1 MAKHLVCIVLLFI
14 LSYLSYGQKAGKPIP
29 IIFDTDM
36 GPDYDDVGAITIL
49 HAMADSG
56 QVNILATVAST
67 NYEGVAAVLNIFN
80 TYFKRPN
87 TAIGVPKGN
96 AVKQKDWQHWTD
108 SLLAKYPHNLKYNN
122 EVPDAIGV
130 YRKALAGQPDHSV
143 TIVTVGFLTNLAG
156 LLHSTGDQYSSLSG
170 ADLVN
175 LKVKQLVCMA
185 GRFPMGSEFNVRMDA
200 PASKYVFENWGTPI
214 IFSGFEIGANI
225 TTGIPLI
232 HNVAIKNDPV
242 KDVFSICIP
251 KAAEDSAGRKSWDET
266 AVLVAI
272 KGYEPWYRLEEG
284 RIEVATDGSNA
295 WNGRSKGQFRLV
307 ENLPPSVMQDLVN
320 RLIMHQP
327 SPHNYH

>member
-1 MAKHLVCIVLLFI
+1 MAKYLFGIVFLVS
-14 LSYLSYGQKAGKPIP
+14 LSYLSYGQQVGKPMP
-29 IIFDTDM
+29 LIFDTDM

-56 QVNILATVAST
+56 KINILATLAST
-67 NYEGVAAVLNIFN
+67 NYEGVASVLNIFN
-80 TYFKRPN
+80 TYFKKPN
-87 TAIGVPKGN
+87 IPIGVPRGN

-108 SLLAKYPHNLKYNN
+108 SLLAKYPHSIKANS
-122 EVPDAIGV
+122 EVPDAIEI
-130 YRKALAGQPDHSV
+130 YRKVLAGQLDHSV
-143 TIVTVGFLTNLAG
+143 TIVTVGFLTNLSG
-156 LLHSTGDQYSSLSG
+156 LLHSTPDQYSSLNG
-170 ADLVN
+170 AELVK

-232 HNVAIKNDPV
+232 HNATIKNDPV

-251 KAAEDSAGRKSWDET
+251 KATEDSAGRKSWDET

-272 KGYEPWYRLEEG
+272 RGYGPWYRLEEG
-284 RIEVATDGSNA
+284 RIEVAADGSNS
-295 WNGRSKGQFRLV
+295 WNIRSKGQFRLV
-307 ENLPPSVMQDLVN
+307 ENLPPSVMQELID